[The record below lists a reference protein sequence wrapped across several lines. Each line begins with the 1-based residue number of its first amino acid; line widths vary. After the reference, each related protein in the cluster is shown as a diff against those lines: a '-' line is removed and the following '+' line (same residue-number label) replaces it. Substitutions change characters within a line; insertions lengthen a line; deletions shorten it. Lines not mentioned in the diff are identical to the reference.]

1 LYDVEALRRD
11 QFPISH
17 DQAYFNHASISPLP
31 RVVQDRAQQALAR
44 LAQDPDRFF
53 VDEVMPLL
61 TDLGERARQLLH
73 AQSPQEIVPI
83 TSTSAALS
91 AVATAIPWEPGDNV
105 VFCEVEFPSNAFP
118 WMTLPIAGVEA
129 RMVPAVDGGLTLD
142 ALVRYVDE
150 RTRVVAASAIQ
161 FFTGHRTNMAAIGAF
176 CRQRGI
182 FFVVDAIQA
191 IGHMAFDVQEM
202 KIDVLA
208 TGGQKSLL
216 SLPGTGLLYV
226 RAEVADSLQPRP
238 IGPNAT
244 RDHMH
249 WLGYDVTPLPGAQ
262 RFGMG
267 TPNVVGIVALEASLR
282 LLMKLGVR
290 EVDRHTTML
299 SAAAIAMLERLG
311 YEVISPPGHGP
322 IVTFCPR
329 LDDEAAGAAVTSLAE
344 RGIIISKRW
353 DANRTPYLRLS
364 FHAYNTLEE
373 LERFEASWRDI
384 AHMQRRASQG

>member
-1 LYDVEALRRD
+1 MYDIEALRRG

-17 DQAYFNHASISPLP
+17 EQAYFNHASISPLP
-31 RVVQDRAQQALAR
+31 QVVQSRAQQAVAR

-61 TDLGERARQLLH
+61 TDLGEHALQLLH
-73 AQSPQEIVPI
+73 AQSPQEIVPV
-83 TSTSAALS
+83 TTTSAALS
-91 AVATAIPWEPGDNV
+91 AVAMAIPWEPGDNV
-105 VFCEVEFPSNAFP
+105 VFCDVEFPSNAFP
-118 WMTLPIAGVEA
+118 WMTLRVSGVET
-129 RMVPAVDGGLTLD
+129 RIVGAVNGGLTLE
-142 ALVRYVDE
+142 ALVPNVDE

-161 FFTGHRTNMAAIGAF
+161 FFTGHRTNLAAIGAF

-182 FFVVDAIQA
+182 LFVVDAIQA

-202 KIDVLA
+202 NIDVLA
-208 TGGQKSLL
+208 SGGQKSLL
-216 SLPGTGLLYV
+216 SLPGIGLLYV
-226 RAEVADSLQPRP
+226 RAEVAESLLPRP
-238 IGPNAT
+238 LGPNAT
-244 RDHMH
+244 RDYMH
-249 WLGYDVTPLPGAQ
+249 WLGYDLTPLPGAL

-267 TPNVVGIVALEASLR
+267 TPNVVGLVALEASLR
-282 LLMKLGVR
+282 LLAEIGVR
-290 EVDRHTTML
+290 EIDSHTTML

-311 YEVISPPGHGP
+311 YEVITPPGHGP

-329 LDDEAAGAAVTSLAE
+329 LDDEAADAAVTSLAE
-344 RGIIISKRW
+344 GGIIISKRW

-384 AHMQRRASQG
+384 AHI